1 MAEKTSVMFDIN
13 AILNAVVAGVNA
25 IINSIGN
32 YLPVLASMVAGIAT
46 SFIVI
51 RYGRRIINS
60 VLKLLT
66 GLF

>member
-1 MAEKTSVMFDIN
+1 MSAVATFDVN
-13 AILNAVVAGVNA
+13 AILNAVIAGVNA
-25 IINSIGN
+25 IVSSIGS

-60 VLKLLT
+60 VLRLLT

>member
-1 MAEKTSVMFDIN
+1 M
-13 AILNAVVAGVNA
+13 NA
-25 IINSIGN
+25 IISSIGN

-60 VLKLLT
+60 VLRLLT